1 MVGRGGSNTTL
12 EDTPTTH
19 PDKAMGSGGRHSLAG
34 VSSSKKHEDHDKMRC
49 DDQFSVEVVQNFI
62 SS

>member
-34 VSSSKKHEDHDKMRC
+34 VSSSKIHEDHDKMRC
-49 DDQFSVEVVQNFI
+49 DDQF
-62 SS
+62 

>member
-1 MVGRGGSNTTL
+1 MVGRGGSRGYL

-19 PDKAMGSGGRHSLAG
+19 LDKAVASGARHSLAG

-49 DDQFSVEVVQNFI
+49 DDQFSVEVVQIFI